1 MKKLIALVLALLMMC
16 SLLAC
21 TAKTDTANGTPAST
35 DTAAQPAADGD
46 KSDDAASDTADAE
59 PYRIALMAPMTGN
72 NAQYG
77 ITYQTACEIYIEQCN
92 AEGGI
97 NGHPVELVVYDD
109 KGDAKEALNVANL
122 IASDPT
128 ILAVIGSQASSPSL
142 AAAPVFQ
149 EAGIPMISPQA
160 SHPDFCMVGDHIFG
174 LSCLANY
181 EGTVVT
187 QRMIDDGFHKVA
199 IIYASDDYGL
209 NIYQTAQETVAAA
222 GDVEIV
228 AAETYVSGQ
237 TTDFTPL
244 LSKIKSS
251 GAEALYI
258 SPSYSDAAMI
268 ITQMRQLDCEFKP
281 YGCSMLYKQ
290 EFLDIAGEA
299 AEGVNICN
307 FFKPGNTEEPYA
319 SVEKAYTEKTGAM
332 MDVYVTH
339 AYDAMSLLCGAI
351 REVGTDD
358 QAICDWLANVKD
370 WPGCAGPITFDEQRR
385 PVRQLFW
392 FEVQDGKFVSID

>member
-1 MKKLIALVLALLMMC
+1 MKKLIALALALLMMC

-21 TAKTDTANGTPAST
+21 TAKTDTASNTTNT
-35 DTAAQPAADGD
+35 DAQPAADSS
-46 KSDDAASDTADAE
+46 KSDDAASTDSAE

-160 SHPDFCMVGDHIFG
+160 AHPDFCTVGDHIFG
-174 LSCLANY
+174 LSCLTNY
-181 EGTVVT
+181 EGAVVT
-187 QRMIDDGFHKVA
+187 QRMIDDGFKKVA

-209 NIYQTAQETVAAA
+209 TIYQTAQETVAAA

-244 LSKIKSS
+244 LSKIKQS

-268 ITQMRQLDCEFKP
+268 ITQMRQLDCAFKP

-299 AEGVNICN
+299 AEGVDVTN

-332 MDVYVTH
+332 MDVYVTN
-339 AYDAMSLLCGAI
+339 AYDAISLFCGAI

-392 FEVQDGKFVSID
+392 FEVQDGAFVSID